1 MTELLEYVQNVQ
13 VTNLRYFNKSWFKN
27 TKSKDVLD
35 IIPNGLK
42 FDLKELLFQ
51 TKRSIHPLLVKEN
64 EIFQ

>member
-42 FDLKELLFQ
+42 FDLKNYFKLKDQ
-51 TKRSIHPLLVKEN
+51 SILC
-64 EIFQ
+64 